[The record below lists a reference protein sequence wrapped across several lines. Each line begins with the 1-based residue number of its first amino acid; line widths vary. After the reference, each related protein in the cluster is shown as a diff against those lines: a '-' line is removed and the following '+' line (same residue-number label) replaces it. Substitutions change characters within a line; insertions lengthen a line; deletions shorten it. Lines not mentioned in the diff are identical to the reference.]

1 MFKNYFKLIPL
12 LLLPLLTAV
21 LVSFTQP
28 AFAQANITQAYIV
41 QLNNSESALL
51 ESVGHDIKPAFN
63 FVQSQKFENIYTFQ
77 SELPLSELQIRLAGK
92 FTYLEEDKQV
102 SIGQNEITRLP
113 NDPGVTTNASN
124 IDKQWGLVKTGFTRA
139 WRTTTGSPDVVVAV
153 IDTGIDA
160 THEDFRNTTFVGG
173 YDVITNNAIRARANS
188 DDNGHGTLIA
198 GVIAATANNGI
209 GIAGASYNV
218 SLMAVK
224 ALNARGSGTSSR
236 ISQAIVWAA
245 DNGADVIN
253 LSLGGIGF
261 GHDTTLANSITY
273 AFEKNVVIVAAAGN
287 DVAIT
292 GGNLDIEPVF
302 PICNDNGL
310 NMVIGVTASDVNDL
324 KPNFA
329 NFGRACVDVTAPGRR
344 ILSTINH
351 DPATGSYAPDSYA
364 YASGTSLATPH
375 VSAQAALLKSL
386 YPFASNRQIRDR
398 IISTADQ
405 IDRLNLIQCSDGPC
419 IGLLGSGRIN
429 VPASLEQKIPR
440 LGDGDIVQL
449 INTTEIYLIN
459 GGRRQRISPFVR
471 SQRYFDRTPSLV
483 YFSEIQNF
491 PEGSFAPPLDGTLI
505 KSPDSPTVFYM
516 SGGIRLP
523 ITRSVFEMRNMS
535 TRDVVILSSSEVNSW
550 VVGSFLTPPEGSLVR
565 TPQNQTV
572 YWVVNGMLHPI
583 NFEFYNQRGLNIFPV
598 TYIPEGDI
606 DGFPKGESYVL

>member
-1 MFKNYFKLIPL
+1 MLNKHFKLIPFL
-12 LLLPLLTAV
+12 ILPFITAV
-21 LVSFTQP
+21 LVFSTETV
-28 AFAQANITQAYIV
+28 FAQINQSKTYIV
-41 QLNNSESALL
+41 QLNSSESEALK
-51 ESVGHDIKPAFN
+51 SVGHNIQPEFN
-63 FVQSQKFENIYTFQ
+63 FALNQKFENIFTFQ
-77 SELPLSELQIRLAGK
+77 SDLSLSELQIRLDGK
-92 FTYLEEDKQV
+92 LKYIEEDKEV
-102 SIGQNEITRLP
+102 SIGQNEISRLP
-113 NDPGVTTNASN
+113 NDPGVTTNGAN
-124 IDKQWGLVKTGFTRA
+124 IDKQWGLVKAEFTRA
-139 WRTTTGSPDVVVAV
+139 WRTTTGSEDVVVAV

-160 THEDFRNTTFVGG
+160 THEDFRNTKFVGG
-173 YDVITNNAIRARANS
+173 YDVITDSVLRSKANS
-188 DDNGHGTLIA
+188 DDNGHGTLVA
-198 GVIAATANNGI
+198 GVIAATGNNSI
-209 GIAGASYNV
+209 GIAGASYNT

-224 ALNARGSGTSSR
+224 ALNSRGSGTSSR
-236 ISQAIVWAA
+236 ISQAIVWAT

-261 GHDTTLANSITY
+261 AHDTTLANAITY
-273 AFEKNVVIVAAAGN
+273 AFERNVVIVSAAGN

-324 KPNFA
+324 KPSFA
-329 NFGRACVDVTAPGRR
+329 NFGKSCVDVTAPGRR

-351 DPATGSYAPDSYA
+351 DPATGSYSPDSYA

-405 IDRLNLIQCSDGPC
+405 IDRLNIIQCTGGAC
-419 IGLLGSGRIN
+419 TGLLGSGRIN
-429 VPASLEQKIPR
+429 VQASLEQKIPQ

-449 INTTEIYLIN
+449 INTTEVYLIN

-483 YFSEIQNF
+483 YFSEIQSF
-491 PEGSFAPPLDGTLI
+491 PEGSFAPPLDGTII
-505 KSPDSPTVFYM
+505 KSQDSPTVYYV

-523 ITRSVFEMRNMS
+523 ITGPVFEMRNLS
-535 TRDVVILSSSEVNSW
+535 TRDIVTLSNSEVNSW

-583 NFEFYNQRGLNIFPV
+583 NFGFYSQRGLNIFPV
-598 TYIPEGDI
+598 VYMPERDI
-606 DGFPKGESYVL
+606 DGFPKGESYIL